1 MTVLF
6 VPVTG
11 FLGAGKTT
19 TIGALARRLEQQG
32 RRVAV
37 VTNDQGEGLVD
48 TVVAGESAG
57 RVAEVTGGCFC
68 CRFEDLLDVV
78 GPLVGQ

>member
-1 MTVLF
+1 MSVLF
-6 VPVTG
+6 
-11 FLGAGKTT
+11 
-19 TIGALARRLEQQG
+19 I
-32 RRVAV
+32 AV

-68 CRFEDLLDVV
+68 CR
-78 GPLVGQ
+78 